1 MVRYV
6 KVKVKNSS
14 RSGRG
19 TIVNVKNDCHIIVG
33 EYPFADKLKA
43 DVLPILEK
51 EPDAQKRETNVK
63 ATMTDWHWGDN
74 IPLVVNLQRYLLNE
88 IPTPTV
94 CGDGKFI
101 RVSMSDF
108 WGNVY
113 HKNDY
118 TQTHNHQPYY
128 YSLVYFL
135 KCKWYDS
142 PLVFSDY
149 GQKIRPKE
157 GRYVIFPSSIFHHVP
172 KHRYRD
178 TRVTLSGNTKISENI
193 PIIRNGMVKYY

>member
-1 MVRYV
+1 MR
-6 KVKVKNSS
+6 KVKVK
-14 RSGRG
+14 
-19 TIVNVKNDCHIIVG
+19 TDCYIIVG
-33 EYPFADKLKA
+33 EYPFAAKLKA

-74 IPLVVNLQRYLLNE
+74 IPLVANLQRYLLNE

-101 RVSMSDF
+101 RVSMRDF

-118 TQTHNHQPYY
+118 TQSHHHQPYY

-178 TRVTLSGNTKISENI
+178 TRVTLSGNAKISEDI
-193 PIIRNGMVKYY
+193 PIIGNGMVKYY